1 MPEDLTTHTYTLE
14 PDHLSEKLRRAYNLH
29 QAGRREEAKQQYQQ
43 ILLEDPA
50 NADALHLL
58 GVLAFQ
64 TGQDEVAITLI
75 KRSIVAAPRNVHA
88 YNNLGLALE
97 KQGLLAEAIDIYR
110 RSIHLN
116 SNQVGIL
123 VNLGNAWQRQGQ
135 LAEAIDAY
143 LYAITLQ
150 PNNAQIHNDLADAL
164 QKYGS
169 LDEAIYHYRLAIR
182 LESGY
187 AEAYNNLGLALQ
199 RKGLQKEA
207 IEVFQRAIEHRP
219 EIAVTYYNLSGALLI
234 QGHATEAVET
244 YRRGITTNPN
254 HAILRYHYGMALLLT
269 GDFKS
274 GWTEY
279 EERLKLNAFRRK
291 DTIPHWD
298 RSPLKGRTILLYAEQ
313 GIGDAI
319 QFVRFIPNIVELEA
333 EVVIE
338 CQTELKPLLKQHRTA
353 FGVNAIID
361 PEASVD
367 EDIRSKCDFCLPLM
381 SLTYILRVYDE
392 DLLATRVPYLRA
404 MGTGSVQIP
413 DTRNLRVGIVWAG
426 NPNHVNDQFRSIRLE
441 SFSALFKLP
450 DCDFYS
456 LQVDQPAEELAQIQS
471 KIEIV
476 DLGQHLRNFADTAA
490 IIDQL
495 DLVISVDTSVA
506 HLAGAMGKQI
516 WTLVP
521 AKPDWRWQLKRTD
534 SPWYP
539 TMRLFRQIKLGQ
551 WSDVITEVKSEL
563 SLLTQ
568 TYQRGTQ
575 S

>member
-1 MPEDLTTHTYTLE
+1 MPEDLTTYTYTLE
-14 PDHLSEKLRRAYNLH
+14 PDHLSERLRQAYNLH
-29 QAGRREEAKQQYQQ
+29 QAGRREEAKQQCQQ
-43 ILLEDPA
+43 ILLEDPV

-58 GVLAFQ
+58 GVMAFQ
-64 TGQDEVAITLI
+64 TGQEEIAINLI

-123 VNLGNAWQRQGQ
+123 VNLGNAWQKQGQ

-150 PNNAQIHNDLADAL
+150 PDNAQLHNDLASAL
-164 QKYGS
+164 QKHGS
-169 LDEAIYHYRLAIR
+169 LDGAIHHYRLAIR

-187 AEAYNNLGLALQ
+187 TEAYNNLGLALQ
-199 RKGLQKEA
+199 RKGLQEEA
-207 IEVFQRAIEHRP
+207 IAVFQRAIEYRP

-234 QGHATEAVET
+234 QGRATEAVET
-244 YRRGITTNPN
+244 YRRGIKNNPN
-254 HAILRYHYGMALLLT
+254 NAILRYYCGIARLLT

-274 GWTEY
+274 GWAEH
-279 EERLKLNAFRRK
+279 EERLKLDAFQRK

-298 RSPLKGRTILLYAEQ
+298 GSSLKGRTILLYAEQ

-319 QFVRFIPNIVELEA
+319 QFARFIPNIVELEA

-338 CQTELKPLLKQHRTA
+338 CHTELKPLLKQHQTA

-361 PEASVD
+361 SESPAD
-367 EDIRSKCDFCLPLM
+367 ENIRSKCDFSLPLM
-381 SLTYILRVYDE
+381 SLAYILRVYDE
-392 DLLATRVPYLRA
+392 VLLATRVLYLRA
-404 MGTGSVQIP
+404 VGTRSIQIP
-413 DTRNLRVGIVWAG
+413 DTQNLRVGIVWAG
-426 NPNHVNDQFRSIRLE
+426 NSNHVNDQFRSIRLE
-441 SFSALFKLP
+441 SLSVLFKLP

-456 LQVDQPAEELAQIQS
+456 LQVGQPAEELAQIQS

-476 DLGQHLRNFADTAA
+476 DLGQHLRHFADTVA

-539 TMRLFRQIKLGQ
+539 TMQLFRQIKLGQ
-551 WSDVITEVKSEL
+551 WSDVITKVKSEL
-563 SLLTQ
+563 ALLTQ
-568 TYQRGTQ
+568 TYRRDTQ